1 MAVLVGKEQYNC
13 TFKVT
18 TLIIYKL
25 EQQIS
30 LDCTHGIK
38 AAKLYERNLP
48 EILNEVSTK
57 FEFINK
63 TQGQSDSIY
72 MVDKSMIM
80 IYNYV
85 NNKLSK

>member
-18 TLIIYKL
+18 TLIVYKL
-25 EQQIS
+25 EGRPDS
-30 LDCTHGIK
+30 PHGIK
-38 AAKLYERNLP
+38 TVKLYERNLP

-63 TQGQSDSIY
+63 TEGQPDSIY
-72 MVDKSMIM
+72 LADKSMIL